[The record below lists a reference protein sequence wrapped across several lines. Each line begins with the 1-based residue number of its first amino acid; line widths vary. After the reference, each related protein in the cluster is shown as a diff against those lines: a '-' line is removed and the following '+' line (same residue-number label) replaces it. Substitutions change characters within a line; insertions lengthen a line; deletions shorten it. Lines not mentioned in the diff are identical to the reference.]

1 MRRQQVP
8 REEKRTFFFGRKEEV
23 GEKRGKSKRR
33 GADGEKHE
41 FILPYSSSA
50 SVLTPGLLK
59 PIIDRGK

>member
-1 MRRQQVP
+1 MRRKEP
-8 REEKRTFFFGRKEEV
+8 FFFVWGGGGRKEEV
-23 GEKRGKSKRR
+23 GEKKGKSKRR
-33 GADGEKHE
+33 GADGKKHE